1 MVMALKKFDI
11 SEVNKAGT
19 DERNDELRENEIA
32 AQNNLAGQI
41 RIFVKEAPNIME
53 ALDNAL
59 LKLDAQK
66 FSSSVNDGMKKT
78 VSEMTRSFIAGVKP
92 TIDRIDIRRRV
103 FLPSLV
109 FYVAFDTLI
118 WLLIF
123 FALVV
128 YASGKPNVSETLP
141 GIIGMTFFFWLVST
155 AAIIYLTH
163 RFKW

>member
-1 MVMALKKFDI
+1 MALKKFDI

-92 TIDRIDIRRRV
+92 TVDRIDNRQRV
-103 FLPSLV
+103 SLPSHV

-128 YASGKPNVSETLP
+128 YASCQPNVSGTLP

-155 AAIIYLTH
+155 AAIVYLS
-163 RFKW
+163 RKFKW

>member
-1 MVMALKKFDI
+1 MALKKFDI
-11 SEVNKAGT
+11 SEVNKAGA
-19 DERNDELRENEIA
+19 DERNDELRQNEIA

-41 RIFVKEAPNIME
+41 RIFVKEAPNIIE

-92 TIDRIDIRRRV
+92 TVDRIDNRQRV
-103 FLPSLV
+103 SLPSIV

-128 YASGKPNVSETLP
+128 YASCSLSWQ
-141 GIIGMTFFFWLVST
+141 GIYSCRTSQRYCYGS
-155 AAIIYLTH
+155 
-163 RFKW
+163 RGENPR

>member
-1 MVMALKKFDI
+1 MALKKFDI
-11 SEVNKAGT
+11 SEVNKAGA
-19 DERNDELRENEIA
+19 DERNDELRQNEIA

-41 RIFVKEAPNIME
+41 RIFVKEAPNIIE

-92 TIDRIDIRRRV
+92 TVDRIDNRQRV
-103 FLPSLV
+103 SLPSIV

-123 FALVV
+123 FALVF
-128 YASGKPNVSETLP
+128 YASCQPNVSETLP
-141 GIIGMTFFFWLVST
+141 GIIGTTFFFWLVST
-155 AAIIYLTH
+155 AAIVYLS
-163 RFKW
+163 RKFKW